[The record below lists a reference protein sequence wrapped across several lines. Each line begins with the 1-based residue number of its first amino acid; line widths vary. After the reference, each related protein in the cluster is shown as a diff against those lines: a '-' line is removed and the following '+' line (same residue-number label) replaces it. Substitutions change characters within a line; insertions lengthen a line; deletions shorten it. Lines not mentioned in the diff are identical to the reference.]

1 MSNLVP
7 DSQDPR
13 NLAPADSSRVLPDFI
28 AKQTENLFNTT
39 DYGEQKQILEI
50 KGTAIELRKK
60 FNEMETEEQLKNIE
74 VEKRMQLAQLEI
86 AEAKYKTTFFKVRQA
101 LGLASIPIFIGL
113 GMYSYLEN
121 TSLGTLL
128 IVLGLSGALLNPLQD
143 VVKMLGLP
151 TGKDNTKS

>member
-7 DSQDPR
+7 DPQDPN
-13 NLAPADSSRVLPDFI
+13 NLVPVDSSKILPDFI

-39 DYGEQKQILEI
+39 DYNEQKQILEI

-86 AEAKYKTTFFKVRQA
+86 AEAKYKTTFFKARQI
-101 LGLASIPIFIGL
+101 LGPASIPILIAL
-113 GMYSYLEN
+113 GMY
-121 TSLGTLL
+121 
-128 IVLGLSGALLNPLQD
+128 
-143 VVKMLGLP
+143 
-151 TGKDNTKS
+151 